1 MGLTPVDLAAI
12 GGMSGT
18 LEVCLMQPTVAFKNA
33 IQEGRPMPLHPV
45 HMYRGLGVRA
55 SARRSRKECCTRIPG
70 LKFYCVRMYTTP

>member
-1 MGLTPVDLAAI
+1 MGLTPVDLAVI

-33 IQEGRPMPLHPV
+33 IQEGRPIPLNPV

-55 SARRSRKECCTRIPG
+55 RSRARGHELCFSS
-70 LKFYCVRMYTTP
+70 LVN